1 MPLPRAV
8 PFVSQ
13 LAGPNG
19 PAKDDLTGCWFACA
33 HMLRKYYEGGNA
45 SPTRMPELENDDGT
59 HQRMDGA
66 AMAKFLGNEKL
77 EPLSGLIPKTTAS
90 EIDAVLSQFGPVIF
104 SWSGGDH
111 VSVITG
117 TLNQDISYHDP
128 RKGPNLLMP
137 ATEFKIRQ
145 TGPNGITVG
154 MLVRSPKLTAGRRQ
168 FESTP
173 RELERTSDGVT
184 QKKYPLKWPTGWWRV
199 FDGGTWYYYLAA
211 GNGNS
216 GVAMS
221 SRSPPPAGSLGPPA
235 KAHNTGT
242 WYFTAPKTLVI
253 KWKKVAGAVA
263 GCDETFYNATEEC
276 EKMNATSTLY
286 CPLEAKRHRS

>member
-8 PFVSQ
+8 PYVGQ
-13 LAGPNG
+13 QNDP
-19 PAKDDLTGCWFACA
+19 TGCWFACA

-45 SPTRMPELENDDGT
+45 VPQRMPELENDDGT
-59 HQRMDGA
+59 HQRMDSA
-66 AMAKFLGNEKL
+66 SMAKFLANEKL
-77 EPLSGLIPKTTAS
+77 EPLSGLIPKSTAAD
-90 EIDAVLSQFGPVIF
+90 IDGVLSQFGPVIF

-117 TLNQDISYHDP
+117 ILNQDISYHDP
-128 RKGPNLLMP
+128 RKGANLLMP

-145 TGPNGITVG
+145 TGPSGITVG
-154 MLVRSPKLTAGRRQ
+154 MLIRSPKLTAGRRQ
-168 FESTP
+168 VDSTP
-173 RELERTSDGVT
+173 KGLELASNALAI
-184 QKKYPLKWPTGWWRV
+184 KKYPLTWPTGWWRV

-211 GNGNS
+211 GANGNS

-242 WYFTAPKTLVI
+242 WYFTAPKTLLI
-253 KWKKVAGAVA
+253 KWKKVAGAAA

-286 CPLEAKRHRS
+286 CPLEAKRHRG